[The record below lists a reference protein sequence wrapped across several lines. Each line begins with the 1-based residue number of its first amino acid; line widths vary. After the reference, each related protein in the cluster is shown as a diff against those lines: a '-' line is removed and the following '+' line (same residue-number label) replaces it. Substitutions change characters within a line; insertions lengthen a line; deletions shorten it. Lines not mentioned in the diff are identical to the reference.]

1 MNSNKNDEKKTNGH
15 FFDSLNDISKSLPPN
30 ITRLTKTQEEDLF
43 SSHLRKDIV
52 TRWISVSRSI
62 FGDYNVDLD
71 SSSKSKEIR
80 DKLKTHPHEKIDDLI
95 LEVNEEIRD
104 SLREQL
110 IHFGLPQRFY
120 VDDDGC

>member
-1 MNSNKNDEKKTNGH
+1 M
-15 FFDSLNDISKSLPPN
+15 
-30 ITRLTKTQEEDLF
+30 
-43 SSHLRKDIV
+43 